1 MIGKMSKDLFSFLAL
16 IAIFLVAYG
25 VTVHAMLYPGSELNS
40 ALLGVITD
48 LAYWPLFG
56 QITLLSLIE
65 DKKIP
70 RDAQVY
76 GYSLTAIYM
85 FLANILLLNLLIAM
99 FSNTYNAVDQNANL
113 VWRFNNFKLIYS
125 YRLNEINQI
134 KLWPTPPPINLIN
147 LPVYF
152 IKLYMHSNKKY
163 IRIDTHEK
171 AEYEII
177 AEKINSYTDTVMR
190 QIKENK
196 E

>member
-1 MIGKMSKDLFSFLAL
+1 
-16 IAIFLVAYG
+16 
-25 VTVHAMLYPGSELNS
+25 MLYPGSELNS

-99 FSNTYNAVDQNANL
+99 F
-113 VWRFNNFKLIYS
+113 
-125 YRLNEINQI
+125 RLN
-134 KLWPTPPPINLIN
+134 
-147 LPVYF
+147 
-152 IKLYMHSNKKY
+152 
-163 IRIDTHEK
+163 
-171 AEYEII
+171 
-177 AEKINSYTDTVMR
+177 
-190 QIKENK
+190 
-196 E
+196 